1 MMRRITRY
9 HNWPEFQRRSLARKR
24 LKLEGDPVPAANVG
38 RKHPDYGMTP
48 AEHAAAK
55 AARHG

>member
-1 MMRRITRY
+1 MTTEERR
-9 HNWPEFQRRSLARKR
+9 RRLARKR
-24 LKLEGDPVPAANVG
+24 LKLEGNPVPAANVG
-38 RKHPDYGMTP
+38 RNHPDYGMRP